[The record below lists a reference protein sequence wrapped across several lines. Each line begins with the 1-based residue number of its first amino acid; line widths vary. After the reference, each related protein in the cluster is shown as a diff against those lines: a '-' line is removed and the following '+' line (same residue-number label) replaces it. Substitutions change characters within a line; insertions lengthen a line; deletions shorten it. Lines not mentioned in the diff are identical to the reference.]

1 MPEAAAVPLAESLL
15 VESVAAPAALEG
27 MSLAGA
33 EFGVPSLFGG
43 SSGLGALGG
52 AAGELGGLGGL
63 LGGGVSS
70 AGTGLGAGALQGGL
84 GSIAP
89 EAFAQTQAALQ
100 ATIPGAN
107 QIASATGQLPFEISP
122 AELQAA
128 QGVVSEAAPAA
139 TSSYFP
145 QPVSPIPGYATE
157 PAVDAISNVAQ
168 YPLGSSAE
176 RQALFGNTEGA
187 YGLQGYDNRFAPL
200 ENPSG
205 GGIMDMVK
213 NGLGSVGKFIE
224 DNPKTSAAAAGLG
237 GYLLGQKKNA
247 GVPEAQHYNGPLS
260 KFHYNPS
267 SYTPTIAQP
276 PTNPYRAQYTSY
288 AKGGIADLGG
298 YSDGGQMLKGPGDG
312 MSDSIPANIAN
323 KQPARLANEEFVIP
337 ADVVSHLGNG
347 SSDAGAK
354 QLYSMMDRV
363 RKART
368 GTKKQGRQISPNKYM
383 PA

>member
-1 MPEAAAVPLAESLL
+1 M
-15 VESVAAPAALEG
+15 G
-27 MSLAGA
+27 T
-33 EFGVPSLFGG
+33 
-43 SSGLGALGG
+43 

-70 AGTGLGAGALQGGL
+70 AGTGLGAGALEGGI
-84 GSIAP
+84 GSLASVAP
-89 EAFAQTQAALQ
+89 EAAAQTTAALQ
-100 ATIPGAN
+100 SALPGAN
-107 QIASATGQLPFEISP
+107 QFISP
-122 AELQAA
+122 EIMSLQQQLANTAMPEITNLGQVASSELTPQMLQTAAPLTQAA
-128 QGVVSEAAPAA
+128 PTLYGSAA
-139 TSSYFP
+139 
-145 QPVSPIPGYATE
+145 Q
-157 PAVDAISNVAQ
+157 
-168 YPLGSSAE
+168 
-176 RQALFGNTEGA
+176 QALGGASTLGDIVAPTEYLGGTLEGA
-187 YGLQGYDNRFAPL
+187 G
-200 ENPSG
+200 PSMEALAKQVPYAQSMVPTEG
-205 GGIMDMVK
+205 GGIMDMLK

-224 DNPKTSAAAAGLG
+224 NNPKTSAAAAGLG

-276 PTNPYRAQYTSY
+276 PVNPYRAQYTSY

-298 YSDGGQMLKGPGDG
+298 YSDGGRMLKGPGDG
-312 MSDSIPANIAN
+312 MSDSIPATIAN
-323 KQPARLANEEFVIP
+323 KQPARLANEEFVVP

-368 GTKKQGRQISPNKYM
+368 GNKKQGRQINPNKYM